1 MVLTFSRETEARCEW
16 LADTMRRA
24 QRRLGF
30 HRLEQMAGEMGMDR
44 TTAYRRLRRCREAVR
59 EATENHFFFDGRCN
73 KPAPIAEIL
82 YEEDNEN
89 D

>member
-30 HRLEQMAGEMGMDR
+30 RRLEQMAGEMGMSR
-44 TTAYRRLRRCREAVR
+44 STYCQRLANPGNLTLRELWTLESVLRHAGMTH
-59 EATENHFFFDGRCN
+59 EAETIRGGYASC
-73 KPAPIAEIL
+73 
-82 YEEDNEN
+82 
-89 D
+89 